1 MLTID
6 NIISFLVN
14 KVPSYGKGTRKIDKK
29 KIQKFL
35 FELEFDDDVIENI
48 NDDFLLGFECARSAI
63 IDTIKNE
70 RDK

>member
-35 FELEFDDDVIENI
+35 FELEFDDVIENI